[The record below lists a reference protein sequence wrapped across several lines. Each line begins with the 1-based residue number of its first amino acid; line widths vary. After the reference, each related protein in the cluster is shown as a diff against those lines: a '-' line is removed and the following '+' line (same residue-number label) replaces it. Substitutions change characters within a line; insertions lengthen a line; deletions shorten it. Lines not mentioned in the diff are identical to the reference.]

1 MDFNYLLR
9 VLLKRKWIIIGVSF
23 LASVVAWSLMRND
36 PKVYKSTAQISTGF
50 AISDEIKMTN
60 DNFSYF
66 EADTK
71 FNNAIVT
78 LESQAVINLL
88 SYELI
93 LHDLDYPQPFKVLS
107 ENTKKSPFYK
117 QVNQKEAKVIFR
129 DYLESMIMLNS
140 FKPDE
145 KNLLEFLAL
154 YGYDYKT
161 IAKKLNVFRV
171 ERTDYMQIEFL
182 SENPE
187 LSAFVVN
194 TVFQQFLRYYNTVRN
209 RKSHESIDT
218 LRSIME
224 KKKQVL
230 EGKNVQL
237 KGEGIPANVEIENTH
252 KLDMISNLE
261 KTLTDEKTKQT
272 TLYYA
277 LRKING
283 RLADMGVTV
292 SSKTVVDNSNGE
304 IIILHKAMNE
314 AYAAYVNGGSTDKN
328 LLSKYN
334 SLKTDYQNKVINS
347 TSSTDRGD
355 KTAENSATRK
365 EDLLDKK
372 NDIDLDLQASQANI
386 DTIQEKINRLKGSTY
401 HDASRGVVYSGLMK
415 DADQANKDYQDA
427 KQKYNDALDITTSSV
442 NNFRQILMGQPAID
456 PEPAKKLLIIAL
468 AGASSCMLVS
478 LFITLLAFLD
488 SSVKTPIIFSRI
500 VNLKL
505 ISMINFM
512 NLKNRELTDLVTHV
526 DSTVDKFDN
535 KRHNVFRESLRKLR
549 FEVENSGKKIF
560 LFTST
565 KKGEGKTTIIQALS
579 FSMSLSKKK
588 ILIIDTNFCNNDLT
602 VTMGADPILEKIIPN
617 DSNGTSV
624 VDQVKAVAT
633 DIGLGSVFIV
643 GSQGGDYTPSEIL
656 PRENLLHHLQELT
669 TEYDYIFL
677 EGPPLNDFSD
687 SKELAKYVDGVIGVF
702 SASHIIKQIDKQSI
716 AFFKELNGKFTGA
729 VLNMVDLG
737 NVNVT

>member
-117 QVNQKEAKVIFR
+117 QVNQKDAKVIFR

-347 TSSTDRGD
+347 SSSTDRGD

-372 NDIDLDLQASQANI
+372 NDIDLDIQASQANI
-386 DTIQEKINRLKGSTY
+386 DTIQEKINRLRGSTY
-401 HDASRGVVYSGLMK
+401 QDASRGVVYSGLMK

-468 AGASSCMLVS
+468 AGVSSCMLVS

-702 SASHIIKQIDKQSI
+702 SASHIIKQIDKHSI